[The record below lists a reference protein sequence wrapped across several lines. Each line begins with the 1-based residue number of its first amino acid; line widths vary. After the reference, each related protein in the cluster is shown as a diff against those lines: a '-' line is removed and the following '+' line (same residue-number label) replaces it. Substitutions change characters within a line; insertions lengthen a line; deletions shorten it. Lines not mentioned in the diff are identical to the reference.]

1 MVQER
6 ARNDAEQEGNWDG
19 EAEEESFDYRQQAER
34 GSSPDND
41 YADLIDGPGTSAQPA
56 PPQLPPVKRSR
67 GRPRKVVPKP
77 GEEGWTPKDIKKEK
91 IKPVEEVIDVVGG
104 ISYDHLKQGWLFVNF
119 YFK

>member
-6 ARNDAEQEGNWDG
+6 ARNDAEQDGNWD
-19 EAEEESFDYRQQAER
+19 AEPDDESFDYRQQADR
-34 GSSPDND
+34 GSSPED
-41 YADLIDGPGTSAQPA
+41 YADLIEPGTSAQVA

-104 ISYDHLKQGWLFVNF
+104 INYDHLKQG
-119 YFK
+119 